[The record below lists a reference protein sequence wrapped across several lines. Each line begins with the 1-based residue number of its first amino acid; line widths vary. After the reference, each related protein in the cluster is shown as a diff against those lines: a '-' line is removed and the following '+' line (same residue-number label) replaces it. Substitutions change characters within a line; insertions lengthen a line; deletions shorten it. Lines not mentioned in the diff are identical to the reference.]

1 MTDHDRFSRAQAFER
16 VVAALYDFERLDH
29 PEWPTLDT
37 PDASDMRMDL
47 RYRLTGAVR
56 RGIHSVR
63 MVAIERVAAALATLD
78 GETYPAC
85 DLHVS
90 PNWKEG
96 QRAALI
102 AQRRQKYR
110 HKAVQVIAAFCG
122 YMEVEHPQET
132 EESRALIVEQAK
144 SQHTADAHVSAAW
157 RDQIGMPS
165 TVPQLGEVPQ

>member
-1 MTDHDRFSRAQAFER
+1 MTDTERLLRAQAFER
-16 VVAALYDFERLDH
+16 LVAALYDVEKLDH
-29 PEWPTLDT
+29 PDWPELDS
-37 PDASDMRMDL
+37 PEVSDMRMDL

-56 RGIHSVR
+56 RGINSVR
-63 MVAIERVAAALATLD
+63 MVAIEHVAAALATLD

-102 AQRRQKYR
+102 AQRRQRYR
-110 HKAVQVIAAFCG
+110 HKAVQVIADFCG
-122 YMEVEHPQET
+122 YMEIEQPHET
-132 EESRALIVEQAK
+132 EESRQQIVEQAK

-165 TVPQLGEVPQ
+165 TVSQLGDVPK